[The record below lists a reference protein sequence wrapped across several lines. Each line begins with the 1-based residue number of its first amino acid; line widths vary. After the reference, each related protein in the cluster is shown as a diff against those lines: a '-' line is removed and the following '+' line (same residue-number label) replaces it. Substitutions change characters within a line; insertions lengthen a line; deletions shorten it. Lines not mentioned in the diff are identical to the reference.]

1 MVLSKVSKCNKY
13 TYSKG
18 RQNTRLLPFVL
29 ICLTC
34 RPLEFSNTKKMRIL
48 EPLRPV
54 IWRQGEGFMGLCEHV
69 AKCAAICYNS
79 QPKEGGA
86 AVDFVK
92 SLIKR
97 GHGRPLE
104 FGTINGTAS
113 IGSKMGE
120 PLLNLFG
127 FSCYGRVKKDEEAGL
142 HKATF
147 NLRQA
152 VEVGIPLEVIEKV
165 YLDSEQTANDDFFPR
180 ITIYY
185 PSISRAIADE
195 FRTHTSLST
204 LMQSTRYVNAAKWSD
219 KTPKDM
225 DFIMPCWFDKAD
237 EGIKAEARELL
248 EMVEKFY
255 TGAIQKGLKPQEAR
269 DLLPLGIQTRMVQ
282 CGFLDSW
289 ENFLR
294 LRTAKDAHPDARRT
308 AKAVY
313 AAIINERTELKFKL
327 DDDAK

>member
-1 MVLSKVSKCNKY
+1 
-13 TYSKG
+13 
-18 RQNTRLLPFVL
+18 
-29 ICLTC
+29 
-34 RPLEFSNTKKMRIL
+34 MRIL

-54 IWRQGEGFMGLCEHV
+54 IWRQGEGFIGLCEHI

-104 FGTINGTAS
+104 FGTINGTANT
-113 IGSKMGE
+113 GSKMGE
-120 PLLNLFG
+120 PLRNLFG
-127 FSCYGRVKKDEEAGL
+127 LSCYGRVKKDEEAGL

-165 YLDSEQTANDDFFPR
+165 YLSSEQTTANDDFFPR

-219 KTPKDM
+219 KTPKDI
-225 DFIMPCWFDKAD
+225 DFIMPYWYDKAD
-237 EGIKAEARELL
+237 EGIKAEARGLL

-255 TGAIQKGLKPQEAR
+255 TGAVQKGLKPQEAR
-269 DLLPLGIQTRMVQ
+269 DLLPLGVQTRMVQ

-294 LRTAKDAHPDARRT
+294 LRTAKDAHPDARKMARD
-308 AKAVY
+308 VY
-313 AAIINERTELKFKL
+313 RAIINERTELKFKMEG
-327 DDDAK
+327 DNAE